1 MKKVRKPAA
10 LLTAVI
16 LLTAAMLPSAAGAAD
31 AAAVA
36 EAAVNHAKSVG
47 TVTENAAAV
56 NSAAPVAADGAKTE
70 LSAAAEDGCEDFGLL
85 WDYDN
90 FAAVGN
96 LDEAG
101 FADDKTAWQMTTFDR
116 SAYAVYKAADD
127 KMLTEFSVEITGCNE
142 IIFPVIQYSYDGT
155 EYTNLTEQMTV
166 REYDDAEKRW
176 TKTHG
181 NQLWSSGTTAYWHKR
196 YSIGLSLPC
205 RTKYVRLWIPSGGEY
220 TKPIK
225 YLDCMYI
232 RKISV
237 GVSDY
242 PTVGEDLSDSC
253 ADFNSVNSYSNMT
266 AGYSGE
272 YNSVF
277 GDESVWRIADRT
289 QPSEFIYKAAEGMTL
304 RSIELEI
311 SRQNNIFFPKVEWS
325 ADGVS
330 YTALTE
336 PQTEK
341 KTDIA
346 DYGSGAELK
355 DSSYNTWHKRYTMK
369 KYAPENTRYIRVSL
383 PAYAVDQE
391 SCLYFRNI
399 KLTARQ
405 EVLYDTSLKEVFGDC
420 FDISTSLEPQHLLQ
434 FPELLKSQ
442 FNVLVTE
449 NQLKPWI
456 HSGKDTWQWSGAD
469 RIVNFA
475 AENGMKVRAHTL
487 VAPVFFDAY
496 SNNESAWWYKD
507 DEGNS
512 LFNADGTAVEGA
524 RELTLSRLENHVKTI
539 VSRYKGKVY
548 AYDVVNEA
556 YKPQDSDGYM
566 RDYTRFWKLLG
577 RRDDSWINLC
587 FKWAHEADP
596 DAVLIYNDND
606 FTSDKLHQDLVYNKI
621 KEIRDEG
628 IPACVGMQMHYTV
641 DVSLEDVDKML
652 SRFSGLCDIYV
663 TELDMF
669 IRHPSAADNTTGTNS
684 NNDTYAV
691 RTDSGAYPEF
701 MRDEVQA
708 LQARKYA
715 SLFDLFR
722 KYSDS
727 IKCVGFWGVYNG
739 QTEWMKNCT
748 PILFGEN
755 AEPNLAYRS
764 VIDKS
769 GKMPRWRADDM
780 LPKLR
785 RIEYYTNDDDNTVTV
800 YTGSDS
806 DGSATASIYVPSADG
821 TVEYL
826 GGKYKLAGTKTFAAS
841 GRCGITLQL
850 GSAATE
856 DADESVRLIS
866 LAESGKQTVWD
877 YFYTNVGGSG
887 KITENFND
895 FEKMYA
901 KNQVSF
907 SSNMTVY
914 DGDYFGLAPA
924 APIQTDKDRYVVYKM
939 PSGREAAGITL
950 DFWTYRDFWGKKPK
964 ISGSADGES
973 FDTEIET
980 QSTLVKWGSR
990 AMNRYRLT
998 ADTVAAG
1005 TKYIKIDLNDFSEA
1019 WVVYLEKM
1027 VIETRGLSAGR
1038 EYVLKVDSSGTA
1050 SAAAYGGTADKN
1062 AALVIAKYDAD
1073 GLLKLARVFTVDIG
1087 TDGAAAKKQLA
1098 AEDGGGYFTAYLF
1111 ENIQTLKPLAASV
1124 SSNIKY

>member
-1 MKKVRKPAA
+1 MKKVREPAA
-10 LLTAVI
+10 LLSAIV
-16 LLTAAMLPSAAGAAD
+16 LLAAAMPASAADAVN

-36 EAAVNHAKSVG
+36 GVADAAN
-47 TVTENAAAV
+47 ENAGVTAAET
-56 NSAAPVAADGAKTE
+56 SGTE
-70 LSAAAEDGCEDFGLL
+70 LSAAAEDECADFGFL

-90 FAAVGN
+90 LAAADS
-96 LDEAG
+96 LDQRG
-101 FADDKTAWQMTTFDR
+101 FTDDKTAWQMTAFERPACAT
-116 SAYAVYKAADD
+116 YKAADG
-127 KMLTEFSVEITGCNE
+127 KMLTGFSVEITGCNK

-166 REYDDAEKRW
+166 REYDDAERRW

-181 NQLWSSGTTAYWHKR
+181 EQLWNKGTTAYWHKR
-196 YSIGLSLPC
+196 YSIELSLPC

-220 TKPIK
+220 TKPMEQ
-225 YLDCMYI
+225 LDCMYI

-237 GVSDY
+237 AVMDY
-242 PTVGEDLSDSC
+242 PTVSEDILDSC
-253 ADFNSVNSYSNMT
+253 TDFDSVNSYSNMA
-266 AGYSGE
+266 AGYSEE
-272 YNSVF
+272 YNPVF
-277 GDESVWRIADRT
+277 GDESVWRIADKT
-289 QPSEFIYKAAEGMTL
+289 KPAEFIYKAAEGMTL

-311 SRQNNIFFPKVEWS
+311 SRQNAIFFPRVEWS

-330 YTALTE
+330 YTALTT

-341 KTDIA
+341 KADIA
-346 DYGSGAELK
+346 DYGSGSELK
-355 DSSYNTWHKRYTMK
+355 EGTNNTWHKRYTMK

-383 PAYAVDQE
+383 PEYAVDKV
-391 SCLYFRNI
+391 SCLYFRSI
-399 KLTARQ
+399 KLTARP
-405 EVLYDTSLKEVFGDC
+405 EVVYDTSLKEVFADY
-420 FDISTSLEPQHLLQ
+420 FDVSASLEPQHVLQ

-449 NQLKPWI
+449 NQFKPWI

-512 LFNADGTAVEGA
+512 LFNADGTAVKGA
-524 RELTLSRLENHVKTI
+524 KELTLGRLENHVKTI

-566 RDYTRFWKLLG
+566 RDYTKFWKLLG

-606 FTSDKLHQDLVYNKI
+606 FTSDKQHQDLVYNKI
-621 KEIRDEG
+621 KEIRDAG

-641 DVSLEDVDKML
+641 DVSLEDVDAML
-652 SRFSGLCDIYV
+652 SRFSELCDIYV

-669 IRHPSAADNTTGTNS
+669 IRHPSAADNTTGINS

-691 RTDSGAYPEF
+691 RTDSDAYPEF
-701 MRDEVQA
+701 MRSEVQA

-739 QTEWMKNCT
+739 QTEHMKNCT

-764 VIDKS
+764 VIDES
-769 GKMPRWRADDM
+769 GKMPRWRTDDM

-785 RIEYYTNDDDNTVTV
+785 RIEYYANDEDNTVTV

-806 DGSATASIYVPSADG
+806 AGSATASIYVPSADG

-826 GGKYKLAGTKTFAAS
+826 GEKFELAGTKTFAAN
-841 GRCGITLQL
+841 GRCGITLSL
-850 GSAATE
+850 GSAAAE
-856 DADESVRLIS
+856 DADGSVRLIS
-866 LAESGKQTVWD
+866 LAENGKQTVWD
-877 YFYTNVGGSG
+877 YFYTGIGSGG

-907 SSNMTVY
+907 SSNMTLY
-914 DGDYFGLAPA
+914 DGDYFGLTPA
-924 APIQTDKDRYVVYKM
+924 APIQTDKDRYVIYKM
-939 PSGREAAGITL
+939 PPGKETAGITL
-950 DFWTYRDFWGKKPK
+950 DFWTYRDFGGEKPR
-964 ISGSADGES
+964 ISGSADGVS

-980 QSTLVKWGSR
+980 QNTLVKWGSGAR
-990 AMNRYRLT
+990 IRYRLT
-998 ADTVAAG
+998 ADAIAPG
-1005 TKYIKIDLNDFSEA
+1005 TKYIKIDLNSFSEA

-1027 VIETRGLSAGR
+1027 VIETRGFSAGR

-1062 AALVIAKYDAD
+1062 AALVIAKYDAE
-1073 GLLKLARVFTVDIG
+1073 GLLKLAKVFTVDIG
-1087 TDGAAAKKQLA
+1087 TDGAVAKKQLA
-1098 AEDGGGYFTAYLF
+1098 AEDSEGYFTAYLF
-1111 ENIQTLKPLAASV
+1111 ENIQKLKPLAASV
-1124 SSNIKY
+1124 SGNIKY